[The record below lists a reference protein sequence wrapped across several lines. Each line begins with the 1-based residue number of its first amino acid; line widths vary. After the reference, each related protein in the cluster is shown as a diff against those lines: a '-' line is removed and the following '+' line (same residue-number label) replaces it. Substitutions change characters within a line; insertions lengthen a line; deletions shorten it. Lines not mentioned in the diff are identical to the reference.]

1 METEKLK
8 WIEWSLEYVK
18 HHQEVIEKYLDL
30 WNKLWFL
37 ETIKFSETHTTYK
50 QPAMVDGFLLV
61 LENLHEKYPQ
71 NWESKIPEFQNVE
84 EAKKWMVQQYV
95 ERLEAKKSA
104 WDLNVLQQK
113 AYERELH
120 EYKEILET
128 VDQWSMTIMAWINIV
143 FVSQR
148 WQELKNKNPDRMP
161 HTILRDAIDFI
172 PKQTNELIDT
182 LEPPK
187 WKKDLSI
194 QSSVMIDEASENS
207 KDEIAKKVTLSAK
220 LPASLKAN
228 VAEIYYY
235 QLFDDS
241 VIDIWYRDVDFVRQ
255 EKGLFWS
262 LKSWYISHIK
272 EVFPQDREVR
282 IKKTLKEFLE
292 RKDDPSALA
301 NYITQTMFAEY
312 VDRLESNGQSS
323 TDTEFVVKNLRIKI
337 QKAQERFEQWWR
349 PTSAGYASDSD
360 LPKWY
365 RLYKDRTT
373 EKK

>member
-8 WIEWSLEYVK
+8 WIEWSLEHVK

-37 ETIKFSETHTTYK
+37 ETIKFSEIHTTYK

-71 NWESKIPEFQNVE
+71 NWKSKIPEFQNVE

-95 ERLEAKKSA
+95 ERLEAKKST
-104 WDLNVLQQK
+104 WELNILQQK

-182 LEPPK
+182 LEPAK
-187 WKKDLSI
+187 WEKDLSI
-194 QSSVMIDEASENS
+194 QSSVMIDETSENS
-207 KDEIAKKVTLSAK
+207 KDEVAKKIALSAT
-220 LPASLKAN
+220 LPASLKGN

-241 VIDIWYRDVDFVRQ
+241 VIDRWYRDVDFIRQ

-282 IKKTLKEFLE
+282 IKKILKEFLE
-292 RKDDPSALA
+292 KKDDPSALA
-301 NYITQTMFAEY
+301 NYITQTMFASY

-349 PTSAGYASDSD
+349 PTSAGYASDTD
-360 LPKWY
+360 LPRWY
-365 RLYKDRTT
+365 RLYKDWTT